1 MVLVNQFYHTFNKQ
15 SSDLTIRYNEDTD
28 IIQCKI
34 GSEWLDWILKAWV
47 AGVTSGFTA
56 TTGGGGGAGGEKP
69 SFSTSY
75 NNNGFVASITRD
87 RYTWGHISI
96 RLNQKI
102 NLTSYARIILS
113 YAVSGYLDS
122 VFFGIGG
129 ENSSIAIK
137 SSSKKYTGNTS
148 APSEEIVLDISNVS
162 GEQDIYIYLDTPNAG
177 ELNGTKITG
186 TCTIKSIIAYITD

>member
-1 MVLVNQFYHTFNKQ
+1 MVRLA
-15 SSDLTIRYNEDTD
+15 SRR
-28 IIQCKI
+28 
-34 GSEWLDWILKAWV
+34 ILKAWV

>member
-1 MVLVNQFYHTFNKQ
+1 M
-15 SSDLTIRYNEDTD
+15 R
-28 IIQCKI
+28 
-34 GSEWLDWILKAWV
+34 ILRAWA

-102 NLTSYARIILS
+102 NLTNYARINLS

-122 VFFGIGG
+122 VFW
-129 ENSSIAIK
+129 A
-137 SSSKKYTGNTS
+137 
-148 APSEEIVLDISNVS
+148 SEVKIPVS
-162 GEQDIYIYLDTPNAG
+162 LLSLLQKNILVM
-177 ELNGTKITG
+177 LQLHQRK
-186 TCTIKSIIAYITD
+186 

>member
-1 MVLVNQFYHTFNKQ
+1 MLY
-15 SSDLTIRYNEDTD
+15 
-28 IIQCKI
+28 
-34 GSEWLDWILKAWV
+34 LD
-47 AGVTSGFTA
+47 
-56 TTGGGGGAGGEKP
+56 
-69 SFSTSY
+69 
-75 NNNGFVASITRD
+75 
-87 RYTWGHISI
+87 ISI
-96 RLNQKI
+96 
-102 NLTSYARIILS
+102 AF
-113 YAVSGYLDS
+113 
-122 VFFGIGG
+122 FFGIGG